1 MKRITLGALDYG
13 LAFGVD
19 RVLRDLLLAGRLSA
33 VGCLVASELWS
44 REFKP
49 MQDVAE
55 RRGHRALIGLT
66 LAFSGD
72 RVRPVSQRMKE
83 AFHDQMPS
91 RGMLQRRAFLR
102 LLPDETLAAEADA
115 QLTRFA
121 FLMNREPDFIAVRE
135 GLLDRGAIAN
145 IVFDAI
151 KRAEFEKQPL
161 IISPTQS
168 GLQAAWLRRLAGQK
182 GFEMLKKGPS
192 LPETEDPEE
201 LHQKLRYHFDG
212 LSDMTFVTCMPG
224 KADDRLRRDEPS
236 EKIAIRECQ
245 QEVLASGRFFRTLD
259 EKDVFLN

>member
-49 MQDVAE
+49 MQEVAE
-55 RRGHRALIGLT
+55 HLGHRAMIGVT

-72 RVRPVSQRMKE
+72 RISPVSQSMKE
-83 AFHDQMPS
+83 TYHDKMPS

-121 FLMNREPDFIAVRE
+121 FLMNREPDFVAVRE
-135 GLLDRGAIAN
+135 GLLDRSAIAK
-145 IVFDAI
+145 IVMDAV
-151 KRAEFEKQPL
+151 KRAEFVKQPV

-168 GLQAAWLRRLAGQK
+168 GLQAAWLRRLASQK
-182 GFEMLKKGPS
+182 GFEMLNKGPS

-201 LHQKLRYHFDG
+201 LHQKLGYHFDG
-212 LSDMTFVTCMPG
+212 LPDLTFITCIPG
-224 KADDRLRRDEPS
+224 RADDRLRRDEPP

-245 QEVLASGRFFRTLD
+245 WEVLASGRFFRTLD
-259 EKDVFLN
+259 EKNVFLN